1 MLTTTNMKIT
11 IQNYDETA
19 SLEVPDGAPLDDF
32 RDNLLRI
39 LHVMWLPEQVAEIMR
54 VHDWDEGYAAGLEKA
69 LEEEQ
74 SK

>member
-1 MLTTTNMKIT
+1 MKIT

-39 LHVMWLPEQVAEIMR
+39 LHVMWLPDQVAEIMR
-54 VHDWDEGYAAGLEKA
+54 VNDWDDGYAAGLEKA
-69 LEEEQ
+69 LEDAQ
-74 SK
+74 